1 MKTKTI
7 AIDLD
12 GCLVALKAVD
22 IASVILGYDFKEQ
35 DNKDW
40 DFSIFPEDLRQ
51 KVFQF
56 FDDPFVMCDHVKVIP
71 GSQEKLKEWALMGY
85 RLHVV
90 TARREN
96 IRHKTVEMVR
106 ANFPEIEAVH
116 FVGFDESKKQVL
128 DKIKPDMFIDDA
140 PHNVLDGLD
149 MGLNV
154 MMISNKY
161 TAYNH
166 HLRNK
171 VKWAKAIGEIE
182 L

>member
-1 MKTKTI
+1 MKKI

-12 GCLVALKAVD
+12 GVLVALKAVD
-22 IASVILGYDFKEQ
+22 IASVVLGYNFKEQ

-40 DFSIFPEDLRQ
+40 GFSIFPEDLRQ

-71 GSQEKLKEWALMGY
+71 GCQDKLEEWYQAGY
-85 RLHVV
+85 ELHVV

-96 IRHKTVEMVR
+96 IRQKTVEMVNM
-106 ANFPEIEAVH
+106 NFPQVTAVH
-116 FVGFDESKKQVL
+116 FVGFDESKKQML
-128 DKIKPDMFIDDA
+128 ASIGPDLFIDDA
-140 PHNVLDGLD
+140 PHNVLDALEI
-149 MGLNV
+149 GLNV
-154 MMISNKY
+154 VMISNKY

-166 HLRNK
+166 HLRDK
-171 VKWAKAIGEIE
+171 VKWVKAVKDIE